1 MSTIKVNNV
10 QDTSGSNS
18 STPAE
23 IHSGRAKAWVNFN
36 GTGTAA
42 IRDDY
47 NVASITDEGTGVFTI
62 TYTNTLDGN
71 NYIIVGSSGGT
82 SNTTSGAV
90 YLLDQQLARSS
101 SSCRVYIG
109 NNSGTAVDCPNIDV
123 VMFD

>member
-36 GTGTAA
+36 GTGTVA

-47 NVASITDEGTGVFTI
+47 NVASITDEGTGIFTI

-71 NYIIVGSSGGT
+71 NYVIVGSSGGQN
-82 SNTTSGAV
+82 STTSGAV

-101 SSCRVYIG
+101 SSCRIIILSSAG
-109 NNSGTAVDCPNIDV
+109 SAVDCPNIDV